1 MKRNEFR
8 NDMTTGQLPPDS
20 FGLGSAYLD
29 YCVRKGWLI
38 KSGEGPE
45 AQYTMTETGKKK
57 LENVSLNFDLSGIAD
72 KSEGPKKKRKRFK
85 K

>member
-1 MKRNEFR
+1 MKRNEPH
-8 NDMTTGQLPPDS
+8 NDQTARPVTPEDFS
-20 FGLGSAYLD
+20 LGSAYLD

-38 KSGEGPE
+38 KSGDG
-45 AQYTMTETGKKK
+45 AQAKYAMTDTGKRK
-57 LENVSLNFDLSGIAD
+57 LDHVSLNFDLSGIAT